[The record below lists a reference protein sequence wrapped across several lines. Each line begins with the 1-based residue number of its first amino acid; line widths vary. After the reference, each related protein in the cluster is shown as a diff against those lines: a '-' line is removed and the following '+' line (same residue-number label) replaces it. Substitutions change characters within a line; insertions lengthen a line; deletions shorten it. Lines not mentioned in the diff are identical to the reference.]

1 MKSVKKTKKS
11 RGLQWQVFSR
21 FFMILIVLL
30 FIMGL
35 TQYFSMK
42 DYLCKSKALVLQA
55 KFHNIDFKVLGNID
69 KVDADNSELN
79 SIVDNLV
86 DRITGAVIIDKAG
99 NIDYKVVKQENEPQV
114 NKGNGNIDNKL
125 EEKLKEK
132 LTPVVPPTYG
142 KSEYIKLLN
151 ETGNLE
157 KEYKI
162 FKGNDGTLQLVVWR
176 KIGDMNT
183 PAGLIQLSTPINDV
197 AEILDKQMY
206 IYLGGAIFMLMLGG
220 AIGGAVF
227 KQTLNPLQDMTS
239 TVEQIDI
246 KELHT
251 RIPEDNGLLEID
263 KLSHSFNNMLE
274 RIETSFEKEQYIKEK
289 MRRFVS
295 DASHELRTPLTSI
308 HGFVEILLRGAAKN
322 EQQLDLALN
331 SILLESDRLTK
342 LVNDLLVLSKLDQNI
357 KTEMKEEDL
366 KAVVEE
372 IVPQITVLCEN
383 RELILDL
390 NEDIL
395 VNINKNQIKQVIYN
409 LTQNAVLHT
418 DKKKGI
424 INISTKIEN
433 IDNEILAVLSV
444 SDNGTGITKE
454 HISKIYDRFFRSDTH
469 RSREHGGYGLGLS
482 IVKGIIDSHN
492 GKIEVESELG
502 QGTKFT
508 VYLKLN
514 RN

>member
-1 MKSVKKTKKS
+1 MKLFKKAKKS

-35 TQYFSMK
+35 TQYFSMR
-42 DYLCKSKALVLQA
+42 DYLCKSKEQVLQA

-69 KVDADNSELN
+69 KVDENNSELN
-79 SIVDNLV
+79 RIVDNLV
-86 DRITGAVIIDKAG
+86 DRITSAVIIDKGG
-99 NIDYKVVKQENEPQV
+99 NVDDKVVKQENEPQV
-114 NKGNGNIDNKL
+114 NKGNEYIDNKI

-132 LTPVVPPTYG
+132 LAPVEPPTYD
-142 KSEYIKLLN
+142 KSEYIKLLK
-151 ETGNLE
+151 EPGNLE
-157 KEYKI
+157 KDYKI
-162 FKGNDGTLQLVVWR
+162 FKGDDNTLQLVVWR
-176 KIGDMNT
+176 KIGDMNSPT
-183 PAGLIQLSTPINDV
+183 GLIQLSTPINDV
-197 AEILDKQMY
+197 GEILDKQMY
-206 IYLGGAIFMLMLGG
+206 IYLGGAICMLMLGG
-220 AIGGAVF
+220 AIGGTVF
-227 KQTLNPLQDMTS
+227 KQTLNPLKHMTN

-263 KLSHSFNNMLE
+263 SLSHSFNNMLE

-322 EQQLDLALN
+322 EQQLNLALN

-357 KTEMKEEDL
+357 KTEINEEDL
-366 KAVVEE
+366 KEVVEE
-372 IVPQITVLCEN
+372 IAPQLTVLCES
-383 RELILDL
+383 RELVLDL
-390 NEDIL
+390 NDEIK

-418 DKKKGI
+418 DKENGKIK
-424 INISTKIEN
+424 ISTKIQN
-433 IDNEILAVLSV
+433 IDNEVFAVLSV
-444 SDNGTGITKE
+444 SDNGTGITEE

-502 QGTKFT
+502 KGSKFT

-514 RN
+514 KV